1 MSGDK
6 IGDKQTYMENK
17 PTSVEEL
24 FYKLKDYGDTRLDL
38 LKLKGINKVSS
49 FLSLLIVSVVLIVL
63 LFLVLICITIG
74 LSLIIGAL
82 LGKAFYGFFIMAV
95 IYIIIGLVLFSGRKK
110 LLQNPV
116 SDKLI
121 KELLD

>member
-1 MSGDK
+1 
-6 IGDKQTYMENK
+6 MENK

-38 LKLKGINKVSS
+38 FKLKAINKVSS
-49 FLSLLIVSVVLIVL
+49 FMSTLIVSVILIVL

-74 LSLIIGAL
+74 LGLLIGGW
-82 LGKAFYGFFIMAV
+82 LGNIIWGFFIMAA
-95 IYIIIGLVLFSGRKK
+95 IYIIIGLVLYTGRNK
-110 LLQNPV
+110 LLKRPV

-121 KELLD
+121 KELID

>member
-6 IGDKQTYMENK
+6 IINMENK

-24 FYKLKDYGDTRLDL
+24 FYKLKDYGETSLDL
-38 LKLKGINKVSS
+38 LKLKAINKVSG
-49 FLSLLIVSVVLIVL
+49 FLSNLIVGIFLIVL

-74 LSLIIGAL
+74 LGLLIGAW
-82 LGKAFYGFFIMAV
+82 LGNAYWGFFIMVA

-110 LLQNPV
+110 ILKEPV
-116 SDKLI
+116 SNSLI
-121 KELLD
+121 KELID

>member
-1 MSGDK
+1 
-6 IGDKQTYMENK
+6 MENK

-38 LKLKGINKVSS
+38 FKLKSINKISG
-49 FLSLLIVSVVLIVL
+49 FLSTLISSIILIVL

-74 LSLIIGAL
+74 LALVIGAW
-82 LGKAFYGFFIMAV
+82 LGNAYWGFFIIGV
-95 IYIIIGLVLFSGRKK
+95 VYIIVGLALYSGRNKFLK
-110 LLQNPV
+110 TPLSN
-116 SDKLI
+116 KLI